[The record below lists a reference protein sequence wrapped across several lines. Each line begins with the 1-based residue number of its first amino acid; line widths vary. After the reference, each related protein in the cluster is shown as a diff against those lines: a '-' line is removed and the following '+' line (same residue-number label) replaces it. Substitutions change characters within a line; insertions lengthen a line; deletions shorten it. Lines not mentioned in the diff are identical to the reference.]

1 MSEASTK
8 MEGMSDVLERFT
20 PATQDWFRGAFSAP
34 TPAQAGAWEAISA
47 GRHALVVA
55 PTGSGKTL
63 SAFLWAIDS
72 VFRERMAEAS
82 AERTP
87 PKDAPRT
94 RILYISPLKAL
105 GVDVERN
112 LRSPLVGIG
121 QSARRLGVA
130 APAVTVG
137 VRSGDTTSS
146 DRRKLVSDPPDI
158 LITTPESLYLMLTSR
173 AGDTL
178 RGVHTV
184 IIDEVHAVAATK
196 RGAHL
201 AVSLERL
208 DRLRADAGAE
218 TAAQRIGLS
227 ATVRPIDEVA
237 RFLGGAAP
245 VEIVAPP
252 ASKTFELG
260 VVVPMDDMTNPPPPP
275 GAAASGGDGEAEY
288 TEVTGSVWPHVE
300 EAIVDRILQNNST
313 IVFANSR
320 RLAERLTGRLNEIYS
335 ERTGVPLP
343 DADQAK
349 PPAQMMAQ
357 AGATAG
363 ADAVLAKAH
372 HGSVSKEQRAQV
384 EEELK
389 SGVLRC
395 VVATSSLELGIDMGA
410 VDLVIQVEA
419 PPSAA
424 SGLQRVGRAGHQ
436 VGEISRAALF
446 PKHRGDVLHTA
457 IVTERMLAGRIE
469 AIQVP
474 RNPLDIL
481 AQQTVAAS
489 ALGAISVEEWFE
501 TVRRSAPFQTLP
513 RSAYEATLDLLAGR
527 FPSDEFAELRP
538 RLVWD
543 RDAGTLTGRPGA
555 QRIAVTSGGTIPDRG
570 LFGVFVAG
578 ESTGARV
585 GELDEEMVYES
596 RVGDVF
602 TLGTTSWRIA
612 EITHDR
618 VNVIPAY
625 GQPGKVPFWHGDGI
639 GRPFE
644 LGEALGAFSREVSS
658 ATPAKAAQRLID
670 AGLDE
675 QARANL
681 LAHLSEQQEATGT
694 LPTDRTLTV
703 ERGRDEVGDWRVIL
717 HSPYGMK
724 VHAPWALAINA
735 RVRERL
741 GVEGSAVASDD
752 GIIVRIPDADAEPPG
767 AELFVFEPDELEH
780 LVTEE
785 VGGSALF
792 ASRFR
797 ECAARALLM
806 PRTNPN
812 RRTPLWQQRQRS
824 AQLLEVARR
833 HPTFPIILETLRE
846 VLQDVYDLPALRRLA
861 TSIADRRIRLVETQP
876 SQPSPFARDLLFGYV
891 GAFMYEGDSPLA
903 ERRAAA
909 LSVDP
914 ALLGELLGTVELR
927 ELLDPAVIA
936 QFEREAQR
944 LDPERRARGLEGV
957 ADLLRLLGPLDA
969 AEVAARLAPEGEAAE
984 SAAPGSDTLEAT
996 TVDADTPETGTP
1008 ETGIPETGTSATDAE
1023 EGSSGAHAA
1032 GDGTPTASVATP
1044 APSPAL
1050 LDAAAAHLEA
1060 LVQARRAIPVTIAGV
1075 VRIAAIEDAGRLRD
1089 ALGAALPTGI
1099 PVAFLEPLAAPL
1111 GDLVARYARTHGPFT
1126 TDAVA
1131 HRFGIG
1137 AAVARHTLQRL
1148 ETAGRLTSGFFLPE
1162 ASGGSG
1168 GSKDDIEWSDVEVL
1182 RRLRMRSLAAIRGSV
1197 EPVSPEAFA
1206 RFLPDW
1212 QHVHRPLEGI
1222 DGVLAVIEQ
1231 FAGVPIPA
1239 SAWESL
1245 VLPSRVRDYSP
1256 AMLDELTSSGEVIW
1270 SGHGTL
1276 PGRDGWVSLHPADLA
1291 PFTLP
1296 EPDAE
1301 IAADSLDARLLDA
1314 LGAGGA
1320 YFAAQ
1325 LKEMA
1330 GAENEQS
1337 VLETLWNLTWSG
1349 HVTNDTFAPIRS
1361 LLAGGSQAHRVNRRA
1376 PRTRTYRGV
1385 SLTRTA
1391 PRPTAVGGRWS
1402 LLPAAETDAAR
1413 RATVAAGLL
1422 LDRYGVVTRG
1432 SVQAEG
1438 VSGGFAQTYRVLAGF
1453 EEAGHCRRG
1462 YVIEKLGAAQFAASA
1477 TVDRLRSFA
1486 GLADPPPRTAVTLA
1500 ATDPANPYGA
1510 ALAWPKREG
1519 VSHRPGR
1526 KAGGLV
1532 VIVDGALVLYLERGG
1547 RTVLSFTDD
1556 ETVLRAAAADLAAT
1570 ARARRL
1576 DTLTVEKIDGEGV
1589 YGTPLAL
1596 ALQDAGFVATPR
1608 GYALRKAA

>member
-1 MSEASTK
+1 M
-8 MEGMSDVLERFT
+8 LERFT
-20 PATQDWFRGAFSAP
+20 PATQDWFRGAFTAP
-34 TPAQAGAWEAISA
+34 TPAQAGAWDAISA
-47 GRHALVVA
+47 GKHALVVA

-72 VFRERMAEAS
+72 VFRERTEADAVAS
-82 AERTP
+82 ASKATASNATASGSAARGRKKAAQEKT
-87 PKDAPRT
+87 DASRT

-112 LRSPLVGIG
+112 LRSPLIGIG

-130 APAVTVG
+130 APSVTVG

-173 AGDTL
+173 AGETL
-178 RGVHTV
+178 RDVHTV

-208 DRLRADAGAE
+208 DALRSENGAE
-218 TAAQRIGLS
+218 SPAQRIGLS

-275 GAAASGGDGEAEY
+275 GAAASPLGDEASAEY

-313 IVFANSR
+313 IVFSNSR

-335 ERTGVPLP
+335 ERIGVSLP
-343 DADQAK
+343 DATV
-349 PPAQMMAQ
+349 PAAMMAQ

-363 ADAVLAKAH
+363 ADPVLAKAH

-501 TVRRSAPFQTLP
+501 TVRRSAPFQSLP

-644 LGEALGAFSREVSS
+644 LGEALGRFSREVSA
-658 ATPAKAAQRLID
+658 ATPEKAAQRLID

-681 LAHLSEQQEATGT
+681 MAHLTEQREATGT

-703 ERGRDEVGDWRVIL
+703 ERGHDEVGDWRVIL

-735 RVRERL
+735 RIRERL

-752 GIIVRIPDADAEPPG
+752 GIIVRIPDAEAEPPG
-767 AELFVFEPDELEH
+767 AELFVFDPDELEQ
-780 LVTEE
+780 LVTQE

-797 ECAARALLM
+797 ECAARSLLM

-833 HPTFPIILETLRE
+833 HPTFPVILETLRE
-846 VLQDVYDLPALRRLA
+846 VLQDVYDLPSLRSLA
-861 TSIADRRIRLVETQP
+861 MSIAERRIRLVETQP

-957 ADLLRLLGPLDA
+957 ADLLRMLGPMDA
-969 AEVAARLAPEGEAAE
+969 EEVALRL
-984 SAAPGSDTLEAT
+984 D
-996 TVDADTPETGTP
+996 PETGV
-1008 ETGIPETGTSATDAE
+1008 AAE
-1023 EGSSGAHAA
+1023 H
-1032 GDGTPTASVATP
+1032 
-1044 APSPAL
+1044 
-1050 LDAAAAHLEA
+1050 LDA
-1060 LVQARRAIPVTIAGV
+1060 LVTARRAIPVTIAGTT
-1075 VRIAAIEDAGRLRD
+1075 RIAAIEDAGRLRD

-1099 PVAFLEPLAAPL
+1099 PVAFLEPLADPL

-1126 TDAVA
+1126 TDALA
-1131 HRFGIG
+1131 TRLGIG

-1148 ETAGRLTSGFFLPE
+1148 EHAGRLTSGYFLPE
-1162 ASGGSG
+1162 ASGSG
-1168 GSKDDIEWSDVEVL
+1168 NETEWCDTEVL

-1197 EPVSPEAFA
+1197 EPVAPEAYA

-1212 QHVHRPLEGI
+1212 QHLTRPLEGL
-1222 DGVLAVIEQ
+1222 DGVLTVIEQ

-1256 AMLDELTSSGEVIW
+1256 AMLDELTAAGEVIW

-1296 EPDAE
+1296 EPDDE
-1301 IAADSLDARLLDA
+1301 IAADSLEARILGA
-1314 LGAGGA
+1314 LQAGGA

-1337 VLETLWNLTWSG
+1337 VLEALWALTWSG
-1349 HVTNDTFAPIRS
+1349 RVTNDTFAPIRS
-1361 LLAGGSQAHRVNRRA
+1361 LLAGGSQAHRVTRRA
-1376 PRTRTYRGV
+1376 PRTRAYRGM
-1385 SLTRTA
+1385 SLSRPT
-1391 PRPTAVGGRWS
+1391 PRPTSIGGRWS
-1402 LLPAAETDAAR
+1402 LLPEAETDAAR
-1413 RATVAAGLL
+1413 RATVTAGLL

-1432 SVQAEG
+1432 AVQAEG
-1438 VSGGFAQTYRVLAGF
+1438 VPGGFAQAYRVLAGF

-1477 TVDRLRSFA
+1477 TVDRLRTFA

-1510 ALAWPKREG
+1510 ALGWPRRDD

-1526 KAGGLV
+1526 KAGGIV
-1532 VIVDGALVLYLERGG
+1532 VLVDGSLVLYLERGG
-1547 RTVLSFTDD
+1547 RTVLSFSDD
-1556 ETVLRAAAADLAAT
+1556 PDVLRAAATDLAAT
-1570 ARARRL
+1570 ARSRRL
-1576 DTLTVEKIDGEGV
+1576 DTLTVEKLDGDGV
-1589 YGTPLAL
+1589 YGTELAL
-1596 ALQDAGFVATPR
+1596 ALQEAGFVATPR
-1608 GYALRKAA
+1608 GYTLRKAI

>member
-1 MSEASTK
+1 
-8 MEGMSDVLERFT
+8 
-20 PATQDWFRGAFSAP
+20 
-34 TPAQAGAWEAISA
+34 
-47 GRHALVVA
+47 
-55 PTGSGKTL
+55 
-63 SAFLWAIDS
+63 
-72 VFRERMAEAS
+72 
-82 AERTP
+82 
-87 PKDAPRT
+87 
-94 RILYISPLKAL
+94 
-105 GVDVERN
+105 
-112 LRSPLVGIG
+112 
-121 QSARRLGVA
+121 
-130 APAVTVG
+130 
-137 VRSGDTTSS
+137 
-146 DRRKLVSDPPDI
+146 
-158 LITTPESLYLMLTSR
+158 
-173 AGDTL
+173 
-178 RGVHTV
+178 
-184 IIDEVHAVAATK
+184 
-196 RGAHL
+196 
-201 AVSLERL
+201 
-208 DRLRADAGAE
+208 
-218 TAAQRIGLS
+218 
-227 ATVRPIDEVA
+227 
-237 RFLGGAAP
+237 
-245 VEIVAPP
+245 
-252 ASKTFELG
+252 
-260 VVVPMDDMTNPPPPP
+260 MDDMTNPPPPP
-275 GAAASGGDGEAEY
+275 GVPGDAADAEY
-288 TEVTGSVWPHVE
+288 SEVTGSVWPHVE

-335 ERTGVPLP
+335 ERIGVELP
-343 DADQAK
+343 AATV
-349 PPAQMMAQ
+349 PAAMRAQ

-363 ADAVLAKAH
+363 ADPVLAKAH

-457 IVTERMLAGRIE
+457 IVTERMLAGKIE

-489 ALGAISVEEWFE
+489 ALGAIGVEEWFE
-501 TVRRSAPFQTLP
+501 TVRRSAPFQALP

-644 LGEALGAFSREVSS
+644 LGEALGAFSREVSA
-658 ATPAKAAQRLID
+658 ATPEKAAQRLID

-681 LAHLSEQQEATGT
+681 MAHLTEQREATGT

-752 GIIVRIPDADAEPPG
+752 GIIVRIPDAEAEPPG

-806 PRTNPN
+806 PRMNPN
-812 RRTPLWQQRQRS
+812 KRTPLWQQRQRS

-833 HPTFPIILETLRE
+833 HPTFPVILETLRE
-846 VLQDVYDLPALRRLA
+846 VLQDVYDLPSLRTLA
-861 TSIADRRIRLVETQP
+861 TSIADRRIRLVETEP
-876 SQPSPFARDLLFGYV
+876 GQPSPYARDLLFGYV

-927 ELLDPAVIA
+927 ELLDPDVIA

-944 LDPERRARGLEGV
+944 LDPDRRARGLEGV
-957 ADLLRLLGPLDA
+957 ADLLRMLGPLDA
-969 AEVAARLAPEGEAAE
+969 DEATARLDPDSIVDT
-984 SAAPGSDTLEAT
+984 SAA
-996 TVDADTPETGTP
+996 
-1008 ETGIPETGTSATDAE
+1008 
-1023 EGSSGAHAA
+1023 
-1032 GDGTPTASVATP
+1032 
-1044 APSPAL
+1044 AL
-1050 LDAAAAHLEA
+1050 LDELIT
-1060 LVQARRAIPVTIAGV
+1060 ARRAIPVTIAGTSRV
-1075 VRIAAIEDAGRLRD
+1075 AAIEDAGRLRD
-1089 ALGAALPTGI
+1089 ALGAALPTGV
-1099 PVAFLEPLAAPL
+1099 PVAFLEPVADPL
-1111 GDLVARYARTHGPFT
+1111 GDLVARHARTHSPFT
-1126 TDAVA
+1126 TDAIA
-1131 HRFGIG
+1131 ARFGLG

-1148 ETAGRLTSGFFLPE
+1148 ETAGRITSGYFLPE
-1162 ASGGSG
+1162 AAGSG
-1168 GSKDDIEWSDVEVL
+1168 DAIEWCDTEVL

-1197 EPVSPEAFA
+1197 EPVSP
-1206 RFLPDW
+1206 RRTPDSCPTGSTS
-1212 QHVHRPLEGI
+1212 VAPST
-1222 DGVLAVIEQ
+1222 
-1231 FAGVPIPA
+1231 A
-1239 SAWESL
+1239 S
-1245 VLPSRVRDYSP
+1245 
-1256 AMLDELTSSGEVIW
+1256 
-1270 SGHGTL
+1270 
-1276 PGRDGWVSLHPADLA
+1276 
-1291 PFTLP
+1291 
-1296 EPDAE
+1296 
-1301 IAADSLDARLLDA
+1301 
-1314 LGAGGA
+1314 
-1320 YFAAQ
+1320 
-1325 LKEMA
+1325 
-1330 GAENEQS
+1330 
-1337 VLETLWNLTWSG
+1337 
-1349 HVTNDTFAPIRS
+1349 
-1361 LLAGGSQAHRVNRRA
+1361 
-1376 PRTRTYRGV
+1376 
-1385 SLTRTA
+1385 TA
-1391 PRPTAVGGRWS
+1391 
-1402 LLPAAETDAAR
+1402 
-1413 RATVAAGLL
+1413 
-1422 LDRYGVVTRG
+1422 
-1432 SVQAEG
+1432 
-1438 VSGGFAQTYRVLAGF
+1438 
-1453 EEAGHCRRG
+1453 C
-1462 YVIEKLGAAQFAASA
+1462 SA
-1477 TVDRLRSFA
+1477 
-1486 GLADPPPRTAVTLA
+1486 
-1500 ATDPANPYGA
+1500 
-1510 ALAWPKREG
+1510 
-1519 VSHRPGR
+1519 
-1526 KAGGLV
+1526 
-1532 VIVDGALVLYLERGG
+1532 
-1547 RTVLSFTDD
+1547 
-1556 ETVLRAAAADLAAT
+1556 
-1570 ARARRL
+1570 
-1576 DTLTVEKIDGEGV
+1576 
-1589 YGTPLAL
+1589 
-1596 ALQDAGFVATPR
+1596 
-1608 GYALRKAA
+1608 

>member
-1 MSEASTK
+1 
-8 MEGMSDVLERFT
+8 MSDVLDRFT
-20 PATQDWFRGAFSAP
+20 PATQDWFRGAFTAP

-47 GRHALVVA
+47 GKHALVVA

-72 VFRERMAEAS
+72 VFRERADLPE
-82 AERTP
+82 E
-87 PKDAPRT
+87 PKKDGSRT

-112 LRSPLVGIG
+112 LRSPLIGIG
-121 QSARRLGVA
+121 QSARRLGLT
-130 APAVTVG
+130 APGITVG

-178 RGVHTV
+178 RDVHTV

-208 DRLRADAGAE
+208 DALRRSHGAE

-237 RFLGGAAP
+237 RFLGGADP

-275 GAAASGGDGEAEY
+275 GAPPEAPGIDAEY

-320 RLAERLTGRLNEIYS
+320 RLAERLTGRLNEIYA
-335 ERTGVPLP
+335 ERIGVALP
-343 DADQAK
+343 E
-349 PPAQMMAQ
+349 PTVPAAMMAQ
-357 AGATAG
+357 AGSTAG
-363 ADAVLAKAH
+363 ADPVLAKAH

-457 IVTERMLAGRIE
+457 IVTERMLAGKIE

-501 TVRRSAPFQTLP
+501 TVRRSAPFQSLP

-644 LGEALGAFSREVSS
+644 LGEALGAFSREVS
-658 ATPAKAAQRLID
+658 AAKPEKAEQRLIA

-681 LAHLSEQQEATGT
+681 LAHLSEQREATGT

-703 ERGRDEVGDWRVIL
+703 ERGHDEVGDWRVIL

-752 GIIVRIPDADAEPPG
+752 GIIVRIPDAESEPPG
-767 AELFVFEPDELEH
+767 AELFVFDPDELEQ
-780 LVTEE
+780 LVTQE

-833 HPTFPIILETLRE
+833 HPTFPVILETLRE
-846 VLQDVYDLPALRRLA
+846 VLQDVYDLPSLRKLA

-876 SQPSPFARDLLFGYV
+876 GQPSPFARDLLFGYV

-927 ELLDPAVIA
+927 ELLDPDVIA

-969 AEVAARLAPEGEAAE
+969 DEVAARLDPESTGGATAA
-984 SAAPGSDTLEAT
+984 T
-996 TVDADTPETGTP
+996 
-1008 ETGIPETGTSATDAE
+1008 
-1023 EGSSGAHAA
+1023 
-1032 GDGTPTASVATP
+1032 
-1044 APSPAL
+1044 L
-1050 LDAAAAHLEA
+1050 LDD
-1060 LVQARRAIPVTIAGV
+1060 LVTARRAIPVTIAGV
-1075 VRIAAIEDAGRLRD
+1075 VRVAAIEDAGRLRD

-1099 PVAFLEPLAAPL
+1099 PVAFLEPLADPL
-1111 GDLVARYARTHGPFT
+1111 GDLVVRHARTHGPFT
-1126 TDAVA
+1126 TASVA
-1131 HRFGIG
+1131 ERFGLG
-1137 AAVARHTLQRL
+1137 NAVARHTLQRL
-1148 ETAGRLTSGFFLPE
+1148 ETNGRLTSGYFLPT
-1162 ASGGSG
+1162 AAGSG
-1168 GSKDDIEWSDVEVL
+1168 DDIEWCDTEVL

-1197 EPVSPEAFA
+1197 EPVSPEAYA

-1212 QHVHRPLEGI
+1212 QHLGRPLEGI
-1222 DGVLAVIEQ
+1222 DGVLTVIEQ

-1245 VLPSRVRDYSP
+1245 VLPSRVRDYTP
-1256 AMLDELTSSGEVIW
+1256 AMLDELTAAGEVIW

-1296 EPDAE
+1296 DPDAE
-1301 IAADSLDARLLDA
+1301 IAAESLEARLLAA
-1314 LGAGGA
+1314 LAAGGA

-1325 LKEMA
+1325 LKEMT

-1337 VLETLWNLTWSG
+1337 VLEALWSLTWSG

-1361 LLAGGSQAHRVNRRA
+1361 LLTGGSQAHKVKRRA
-1376 PRTRTYRGV
+1376 PRARTYRGM

-1391 PRPTAVGGRWS
+1391 PRPTSIGGRWS
-1402 LLPAAETDAAR
+1402 LLPEVETDPAR
-1413 RATVAAGLL
+1413 RATVTAGLF

-1432 SVQAEG
+1432 AVQSEG
-1438 VSGGFAQTYRVLAGF
+1438 VPGGFAQAYRVLAGF

-1477 TVDRLRSFA
+1477 TVDRLRTYA
-1486 GLADPPPRTAVTLA
+1486 GLADPPPRKAVTLA

-1510 ALAWPKREG
+1510 ALGWPKLEG

-1532 VIVDGALVLYLERGG
+1532 VLVDGALVLSLERGG
-1547 RTVLSFTDD
+1547 RTVLCFTDD
-1556 ETVLRAAAADLAAT
+1556 EEVLQAAAADLATT
-1570 ARARRL
+1570 ARDRRL
-1576 DTLTVEKIDGEGV
+1576 DTLTVEKVNGEGV
-1589 YGTPLAL
+1589 YGTVLGR
-1596 ALQDAGFVATPR
+1596 ALQEAGFVQTPR
-1608 GYALRKAA
+1608 GFTLRKAV